1 MRSGGFRCSEG
12 WKGITLRYAYRLSG
26 KRTMS
31 RADDA
36 VSRFREGSSC
46 AQSVASVF
54 APDLGL
60 SEEQALR
67 VSSGF
72 GGGMGQTG
80 GVCGV
85 ISGGIMAIGLRY
97 GSGVPGDKE
106 ARAKTYAVTAEFIGR
121 FRERHGSVACPDLL
135 GCDLSVPEERER
147 ARRQNLTRDV
157 CPGYIRDAVEILEEL
172 L

>member
-1 MRSGGFRCSEG
+1 
-12 WKGITLRYAYRLSG
+12 
-26 KRTMS
+26 MS

-36 VSRFREGSSC
+36 VSRFLEGSSC

-54 APDLGL
+54 ASDLGL
-60 SEEQALR
+60 TEEQILK

-85 ISGGIMAIGLRY
+85 VSAGIIVLGLRY
-97 GSGVPGDKE
+97 GSGAPGDKE
-106 ARAKTYAVTAEFIGR
+106 GRAKIYAVVAEFIGR
-121 FRERHGSVACPDLL
+121 FRERHGAIDCPALL
-135 GCDLSVPEERER
+135 GCDLSVPEERKRTRE
-147 ARRQNLTRDV
+147 QNLTRDV
-157 CPGYIRDAVEILEEL
+157 CPEYVRDAVLILEDL